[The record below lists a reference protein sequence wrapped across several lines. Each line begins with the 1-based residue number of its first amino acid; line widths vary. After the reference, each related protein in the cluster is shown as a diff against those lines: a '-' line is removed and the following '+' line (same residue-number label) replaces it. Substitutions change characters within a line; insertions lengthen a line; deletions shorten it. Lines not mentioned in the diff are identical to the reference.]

1 MKALTGAKRRTKSDL
16 GNWQSWFFIIP
27 PFGLILFALVWPV
40 FYMVFLSLTK
50 WNGLGKMEFVF
61 FKNYLNIFQDD
72 RVWLALTNN
81 LKWSVGALIFPPLI
95 GLTLAILLTR
105 SRGIIGRD
113 FFRLVY
119 FLPQILAVAITA
131 IIWRW
136 IYATNGGPL
145 NSLLGALGLPSD
157 TQWLANSKLALPAV
171 FIAYVW
177 TASGFSM
184 LIFEAGIACIDESL
198 FECARID
205 GANWFQEIIFI
216 LIPMIRQAIAT
227 VITVTAIWSFQI
239 FDLIY
244 LTTAGGPGDA
254 TQVLS
259 LQIYNST
266 FRSREIGR
274 SSAMSAL
281 LLLVVL
287 ILASLLF
294 KMNQKAESEK
304 CK

>member
-1 MKALTGAKRRTKSDL
+1 MKQRLKRSDL
-16 GNWQSWFFIIP
+16 RNWQSWLFIVP
-27 PFGLILFALVWPV
+27 PFGFLVFTLVWPV
-40 FYMVFLSLTK
+40 LYMLFLSLTK
-50 WNGLGKMEFVF
+50 WNGLGEMKFVF
-61 FKNYLNIFQDD
+61 FDNYLNILKDD

-81 LKWSVGALIFPPLI
+81 LKWSVGALVIPPLV
-95 GLTLAILLTR
+95 GLSLAILLTR
-105 SRGIIGRD
+105 SKSAIGKD

-136 IYATNGGPL
+136 IYATNGGPM

-157 TQWLANSKLALPAV
+157 TQWLANSNLALPAV
-171 FIAYVW
+171 FVAYVW

-184 LIFEAGIACIDESL
+184 LIFEAAIVCIDDSL

-216 LIPMIRQAIAT
+216 LIPMIRQAIVT
-227 VITVTAIWSFQI
+227 VITVTTIWSFQI

-244 LTTAGGPGDA
+244 LTTAGGPGDS

-281 LLLVVL
+281 LLFIVL

-294 KMNQKAESEK
+294 KMNQRNESEK
-304 CK
+304 C

>member
-1 MKALTGAKRRTKSDL
+1 
-16 GNWQSWFFIIP
+16 
-27 PFGLILFALVWPV
+27 
-40 FYMVFLSLTK
+40 
-50 WNGLGKMEFVF
+50 MEFVF

-81 LKWSVGALIFPPLI
+81 LKWSVGALILPPLI
-95 GLTLAILLTR
+95 GLALAILLAR
-105 SRGIIGRD
+105 SRWIVGRD
-113 FFRLVY
+113 LFRLVY